1 MAFLRGLIRFSKSNS
16 SSSIAHQLKYGSN
29 KSDRPFFSD
38 LFRRPSGC
46 RQFSQQTVNDLNVCR
61 TGPKDRS
68 FDYLNFIASGVLGLV
83 SGLAILKLVSLS
95 YEMAEEVEEMNRK
108 KRTDRESNQEL
119 RTKMAEWKE
128 LVLKLEQGAPPDVEL
143 VRKVEQ
149 ELKLI
154 ELEIQKHNL
163 KLNRRVY

>member
-1 MAFLRGLIRFSKSNS
+1 MAAFLRGLIRFSKSNS

-61 TGPKDRS
+61 TGPKDRRS
-68 FDYLNFIASGVLGLV
+68 FEYLDFILGLV
-83 SGLAILKLVSLS
+83 SGLAILKLVSFS
-95 YEMAEEVEEMNRK
+95 YEMGQMAEEVEEMNRK

-119 RTKMAEWKE
+119 GRKMAEWKE
-128 LVLKLEQGAPPDVEL
+128 LALKLERAGSTT
-143 VRKVEQ
+143 
-149 ELKLI
+149 
-154 ELEIQKHNL
+154 H
-163 KLNRRVY
+163 RRVGAEGGAGAEVDGVGESEA